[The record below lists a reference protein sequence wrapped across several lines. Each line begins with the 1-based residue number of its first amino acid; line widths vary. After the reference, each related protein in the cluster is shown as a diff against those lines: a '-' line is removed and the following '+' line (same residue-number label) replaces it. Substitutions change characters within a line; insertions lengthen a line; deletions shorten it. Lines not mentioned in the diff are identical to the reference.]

1 MRQSKNNSFDKNNSN
16 KIIIQFFNE
25 NKNYM
30 NNKNRIVPNKQIN
43 INNNNI

>member
-16 KIIIQFFNE
+16 KIIQFFNE